1 MKVKF
6 TNPAR
11 FSKDANGQTILNPFF
26 DPALDG
32 PAVLFG
38 YIHRSRLLTTGKI
51 VIEYSISLVRYEL
64 ELDPASDYN
73 FGFVQNAESDL
84 KYELA
89 LGKAVEELE
98 QLDKQ
103 AQRSK

>member
-11 FSKDANGQTILNPFF
+11 FSKDANGRTILNPFF

-32 PAVLFG
+32 PVVLFG
-38 YIHRSRLLTTGKI
+38 KLIRAHISAGTVI
-51 VIEYSISLVRYEL
+51 VEYSISEMRYEL

-73 FGFVQNAESDL
+73 FGFVQNADSDL
-84 KYELA
+84 KFELA
-89 LGKAVEELE
+89 LGKTVEELE
-98 QLDKQ
+98 RLDKQ
-103 AQRSK
+103 AARSK

>member
-32 PAVLFG
+32 AAVLFG
-38 YIHRSRLLTTGKI
+38 KLIRAKVAEGT
-51 VIEYSISLVRYEL
+51 VVVEYSISAMRYEL

-73 FGFVQNAESDL
+73 FKFVQNAESDL
-84 KYELA
+84 KFELA
-89 LGKAVEELE
+89 LGKTVEELE

-103 AQRSK
+103 ARRSR

>member
-11 FSKDANGQTILNPFF
+11 FSQDDNGQPILNPFF

-32 PAVLFG
+32 PVVLFG
-38 YIHRSRLLTTGKI
+38 RLIRANVSAGT
-51 VIEYSISLVRYEL
+51 VVVEYSLSAMRYEL
-64 ELDPASDYN
+64 ELDPASDFN
-73 FGFVQNAESDL
+73 FKFIQNDESDL
-84 KYELA
+84 KFDLA
-89 LGKAVEELE
+89 LGQHAEELE
-98 QLDKQ
+98 RLNKQ

>member
-32 PAVLFG
+32 PVVLFG
-38 YIHRSRLLTTGKI
+38 NLIRAHISAGTVI
-51 VIEYSISLVRYEL
+51 VEYSISEIRYEL
-64 ELDPASDYN
+64 ELDPASDFN
-73 FGFVQNAESDL
+73 FQFVQNAESDF
-84 KYELA
+84 KYDLA
-89 LGKAVEELE
+89 LGQRAEELE

-103 AQRSK
+103 AARSK

>member
-11 FSKDANGQTILNPFF
+11 FSKDANGRPILNPFF

-32 PAVLFG
+32 PVVMFG
-38 YIHRSRLLTTGKI
+38 RLIRANITART
-51 VIEYSISLVRYEL
+51 VVVEYSISFIRYQL
-64 ELDPASDYN
+64 ELDPASDFN
-73 FGFVQNAESDL
+73 FKFVQNAESDL
-84 KYELA
+84 KYDLA
-89 LGKAVEELE
+89 LGKRAEELE

-103 AQRSK
+103 AARSK

>member
-11 FSKDANGQTILNPFF
+11 FSKDAKGQTILNPFF

-32 PAVLFG
+32 PVVMFG
-38 YIHRSRLLTTGKI
+38 RLIRANITAGT
-51 VIEYSISLVRYEL
+51 VVVEYSISFIRYQL

-84 KYELA
+84 KFELA
-89 LGKAVEELE
+89 LGKHVEELE
-98 QLDKQ
+98 RLDKQ
-103 AQRSK
+103 AARSK

>member
-11 FSKDANGQTILNPFF
+11 FTKDANGQTILNPFF

-32 PAVLFG
+32 PVVLFG
-38 YIHRSRLLTTGKI
+38 KLIRAHISAGTVI
-51 VIEYSISLVRYEL
+51 VEYSISAMRYEL

-84 KYELA
+84 KFELA
-89 LGKAVEELE
+89 LGKHVEELE
-98 QLDKQ
+98 RLDKQ
-103 AQRSK
+103 AARSK

>member
-32 PAVLFG
+32 PVVMFGRLIRANIAVGTL
-38 YIHRSRLLTTGKI
+38 
-51 VIEYSISLVRYEL
+51 VVEYSISFIRYQL
-64 ELDPASDYN
+64 ELDPASDFN
-73 FGFVQNAESDL
+73 FKFVQNAESDL

-89 LGKAVEELE
+89 LGQRAEELE

-103 AQRSK
+103 AARSK